1 MSFMKAHRLFQV
13 SLLLAATLVLGGCG
27 FHLRENATLPSRM
40 QRVHLAVNGGGE
52 FERHLARALQT
63 SGATIE
69 DAGGPGIAELR
80 VPVAAFSTETLSA
93 GGYVRITEYAVHYQV
108 QFDVFDGAGQEL
120 VPRQRIDM
128 SRNYS
133 YDASNTVGNTSQVEE
148 IQRSLND
155 DMVQAILFRLQ
166 AVGKHELAAPA
177 SAASTH

>member
-13 SLLLAATLVLGGCG
+13 SLLLATAFALGACG
-27 FHLRENATLPSRM
+27 FHLRENVTLPPAM

-63 SGATIE
+63 SGVTVE
-69 DAGGPGIAELR
+69 DAGGAGIAELR
-80 VPVAAFSTETLSA
+80 VPMAAFSTETLSA
-93 GGYVRITEYAVHYQV
+93 GGYVRVTEYAVHYQV
-108 QFDVFDGAGQEL
+108 QFDVLGPDGQLL
-120 VPRQRIDM
+120 VPQQRIGM

-133 YDASNTVGNTSQVEE
+133 YDAGNTVGNASQVEE

-166 AVGKHELAAPA
+166 AAGKHQLATPA
-177 SAASTH
+177 GAASTR